1 MQGDF
6 TALTKTRRPP
16 TIRKMKQARQQLHGI
31 IDAANNIVLG
41 KDGVVRLALAC
52 MLARGHLL
60 LEDLPG
66 VGKTTLALA
75 LARVLGLD
83 FGRVQFT
90 SDLLPADIL
99 GVSVINPQDG
109 VLTFRPGPIFHQIVL
124 ADEINRATPKTQSAL
139 LEAMAESQVSVEG
152 KTHDLPRPFFVVA
165 TQNPVEHYG
174 TFPLP
179 ESQLDRFMM
188 IITMGYPDLDAERLL
203 LESLD
208 IRHRI
213 DRLTPLIDPAGFVR
227 IQDLVEKVR
236 VAPPL
241 VEYVLAI
248 ATASRSSDRFLVG
261 ISPRGGESWIKSAKA
276 FAFLSGRDYCLPEDM
291 QTVAEVVL
299 AHRILPTSKYEKVG
313 RRSLLRELIRSVPV
327 Q

>member
-1 MQGDF
+1 MQVDF
-6 TALTKTRRPP
+6 PALTKARLPP

-31 IDAANNIVLG
+31 LDAVNNVVLG
-41 KDGVVRLALAC
+41 KDGVVRLALTC

-139 LEAMAESQVSVEG
+139 LEAMAEGQVSVEG
-152 KTHDLPRPFFVVA
+152 KTHTLPQPFFVVA
-165 TQNPVEHYG
+165 TQNPIEHYG

-188 IITMGYPDLDAERLL
+188 IITMGYPDRDAERGL

-213 DRLTPLIDPAGFVR
+213 DRLAPLIDPPGFVR

-241 VEYVLAI
+241 VEYVLTI
-248 ATASRSSDRFLVG
+248 STASRSSDRLLVG

-276 FAFLSGRDYCLPEDM
+276 FAFLSGRDYCLPEDL

>member
-1 MQGDF
+1 
-6 TALTKTRRPP
+6 
-16 TIRKMKQARQQLHGI
+16 MKQARQQLHGI
-31 IDAANNIVLG
+31 IDAVNNIVLG

>member
-1 MQGDF
+1 
-6 TALTKTRRPP
+6 
-16 TIRKMKQARQQLHGI
+16 MKQARQQMGSIL
-31 IDAANNIVLG
+31 DAVNDVVLG
-41 KDGVVRLALAC
+41 KEGVVRLALAC

-75 LARVLGLD
+75 LARILGLH
-83 FGRVQFT
+83 FGRIQFT

-99 GVSVINPQDG
+99 GVSVVNPVDG
-109 VLTFRPGPIFHQIVL
+109 ALTFRPGPIFHQIVL

-139 LEAMAESQVSVEG
+139 LEAMAEYQVSVEG
-152 KTHDLPRPFFVVA
+152 TTHTIPQPFFVVA

-188 IITMGYPDLDAERLL
+188 TVTMGYPDQDAERGL

-213 DRLTPLIDPAGFVR
+213 DRLDPLIDPPGLVR
-227 IQDLVEKVR
+227 VQDLVEEVR

-241 VEYVLAI
+241 VQYVLDVS
-248 ATASRSSDRFLVG
+248 TASRTSDRLLVG
-261 ISPRGGESWIKSAKA
+261 ISPRGGESWIRSAKA
-276 FAFLSGRDYCLPEDM
+276 FAFLAGRDYCLPEDL
-291 QTVAEVVL
+291 QAVAEVVL
-299 AHRILPTSKYEKVG
+299 AHRILPASKYEKVG
-313 RRSLLRELIRSVPV
+313 RIPLIRELIRSVPV

>member
-1 MQGDF
+1 
-6 TALTKTRRPP
+6 
-16 TIRKMKQARQQLHGI
+16 MKQARQQLHGI
-31 IDAANNIVLG
+31 IDAVNNIVLG

-248 ATASRSSDRFLVG
+248 ATASRSSDRLLVG